1 MSPGRNE
8 HWEEEGAGRAC
19 LENGLVV
26 TKACQSRAI
35 GNKWVN
41 RLPRRKGPPSLRL
54 GRKVLLFNPK
64 IVHDQ
69 SG

>member
-8 HWEEEGAGRAC
+8 RWEEAGAGRAC
-19 LENGLVV
+19 LVV

-54 GRKVLLFNPK
+54 GRKVFLFNPK